1 MDQKVKAQNSIKVR
15 LVFLFLYCYT
25 GDGDTFDF
33 ELCTDSEKRINQ
45 VVSKLY

>member
-1 MDQKVKAQNSIKVR
+1 MDQKVKAQNSIKTG
-15 LVFLFLYCYT
+15 FLSLYCYT

>member
-15 LVFLFLYCYT
+15 LVFSFFIVTLAT
-25 GDGDTFDF
+25 GDTFDF

>member
-15 LVFLFLYCYT
+15 LVFSFFIVTLAT
-25 GDGDTFDF
+25 GI
-33 ELCTDSEKRINQ
+33 LLILSDSEKRINQ